1 MKCKRCGREFTGN
14 FCPQCGQRAEEGAEP
29 APAVQPQCGQR
40 AEATE
45 QAPAVQQ
52 REVQGVQTAQGAQAA
67 AAEKADWQFS
77 AKPRWEFGQP
87 RKKSENAVALQW
99 GCFLLFL
106 LLAASAFL
114 FFFLNSIGYSLM
126 GIAVE
131 THSVFGLTGMFGAE
145 DGWLT
150 EQSLFE
156 PYNGYILVFSLLY
169 FAVALLG
176 AAEVYACFQSVG
188 NYHRAL
194 RKKLFAYACGQAG
207 CSLAAMVLY
216 LLFSNA
222 FFADM
227 GIAVGELSVLP
238 YVCFGVNALL
248 CCIALV
254 LFLTKNKDEHA
265 YLTAWDTL
273 GVAAFCKKH
282 RSAVFVVVGLVC
294 AAATLVLFLCYPLY
308 SDGFFT
314 YTLPQV
320 RDALFIWNGAEGMDA
335 GRTLCVVC
343 FVLLAVCAALYV
355 LHSVLAASVD
365 PEEAAKRGYSTGRQM
380 WGAVAGVVAIL
391 ALFVVMIILGMF
403 LPDNLLIADDDAG
416 YRVFFELLFLWYA
429 VYEVATFP
437 EKLSAVRF
445 SPEEIKNIRALQK
458 RGGLG
463 R

>member
-14 FCPQCGQRAEEGAEP
+14 FCPQCGQRAEERAEP
-29 APAVQPQCGQR
+29 APAVQPQVVR
-40 AEATE
+40 
-45 QAPAVQQ
+45 
-52 REVQGVQTAQGAQAA
+52 QTAQGAQAA
-67 AAEKADWQFS
+67 AAEKTNWQFS
-77 AKPRWEFGQP
+77 TVPRWEFGQP

-99 GCFLLFL
+99 GCFLLLL

-114 FFFLNSIGYSLM
+114 FFFLNSIEYSLM
-126 GIAVE
+126 GITVE

-145 DGWLT
+145 DAGIT
-150 EQSLFE
+150 EQSIFY
-156 PYNGYILVFSLLY
+156 PYNVYIQFITLLYGLTAVIGFLYLYSLLC
-169 FAVALLG
+169 G
-176 AAEVYACFQSVG
+176 IG
-188 NYHRAL
+188 NYHRQT
-194 RKKLFAYACGQAG
+194 RKNLFINACAQTV
-207 CSLAAMVLY
+207 CSLIAMILY
-216 LLFSNA
+216 IVFSNT

-254 LFLTKNKDEHA
+254 LFLAKNKDEHA

-273 GVAAFCKKH
+273 GIAAFCKQH
-282 RSAVFVVVGLVC
+282 RMALLVTGGLLC
-294 AAATLVLFLCYPLY
+294 TAATLVLFLCYPLY

-320 RDALFIWNGAEGMDA
+320 YDALFIWNGAEGMDA

-343 FVLLAVCAALYV
+343 FVLLAVYAALYI
-355 LHSVLAASVD
+355 LHSALDASVD
-365 PEEAAKRGYSTGRQM
+365 PEAAAKRGYATGRQV
-380 WGAVAGVVAIL
+380 WGIAAGGVAIL

>member
-14 FCPQCGQRAEEGAEP
+14 FCPQCGQRAEERAEP
-29 APAVQPQCGQR
+29 APAVQPQVVR
-40 AEATE
+40 
-45 QAPAVQQ
+45 
-52 REVQGVQTAQGAQAA
+52 QTAQGAQAA
-67 AAEKADWQFS
+67 AAEKTNWQFS
-77 AKPRWEFGQP
+77 TVPRWEFGQP
-87 RKKSENAVALQW
+87 RKTRYLRVALQW
-99 GCFLLFL
+99 GCFLLLL

-114 FFFLNSIGYSLM
+114 FFFLNSIEYSLM
-126 GIAVE
+126 GITVE

-176 AAEVYACFQSVG
+176 AAEVYACLQSVG

-254 LFLTKNKDEHA
+254 LFLAKNKDEHA

-320 RDALFIWNGAEGMDA
+320 YDALFIWNGAEGMDA
-335 GRTLCVVC
+335 GAHALRRLFRSPCGLCRAVHSAFRTGCVRRPRGGGKARVC
-343 FVLLAVCAALYV
+343 
-355 LHSVLAASVD
+355 D
-365 PEEAAKRGYSTGRQM
+365 GQ
-380 WGAVAGVVAIL
+380 AGV
-391 ALFVVMIILGMF
+391 G
-403 LPDNLLIADDDAG
+403 D
-416 YRVFFELLFLWYA
+416 
-429 VYEVATFP
+429 
-437 EKLSAVRF
+437 
-445 SPEEIKNIRALQK
+445 
-458 RGGLG
+458 RGGRRG
-463 R
+463 NSRAFRCDDHSRHVFAR